1 MSTKIDKITW
11 VVNYNIDMDIQ
22 LINGSWQQTIA
33 SLIYNFIQ
41 KYELESTT
49 NTQTINE
56 SIINESQTI
65 QELINQ
71 IADSEQ
77 LDPAI
82 LQTLLDE
89 IRTVKGAPKKEVIT
103 ITRYVNTETTKFIYV
118 PRREDVR
125 EPIKSTQT
133 LSYDPTDE
141 WKLVEGSNNWLY
153 KEDQR
158 GRKYYKVI
166 RSNRIMSTDEYRR
179 WTNPKKQTTTL
190 QSYSNISSAND
201 IWPS

>member
-1 MSTKIDKITW
+1 
-11 VVNYNIDMDIQ
+11 MDIQ

-89 IRTVKGAPKKEVIT
+89 IRTVKGTPKKEVIT

>member
-89 IRTVKGAPKKEVIT
+89 IRTVKGTPKKEVIT